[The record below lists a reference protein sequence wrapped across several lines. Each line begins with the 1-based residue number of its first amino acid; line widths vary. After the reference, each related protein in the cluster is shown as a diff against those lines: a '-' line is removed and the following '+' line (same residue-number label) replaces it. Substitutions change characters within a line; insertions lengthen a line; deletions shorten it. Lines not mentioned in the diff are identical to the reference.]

1 MKLICHLPSMLE
13 SARAVCAF
21 MKWETKAVLAAA
33 DGANL
38 LIKLACCC
46 HRMSGPLACH
56 LATFARPSARL
67 SFLLSFFFL
76 SGRSARGRHRHDV
89 VVVAAAAAAEST

>member
-76 SGRSARGRHRHDV
+76 SGRSARGRH
-89 VVVAAAAAAEST
+89 